1 VQKVRGFLK
10 ILIGSCLSRHITA
23 LRISSGRTRELARAD
38 GRLLQPLDG
47 RREAPDI
54 KWMVICSADGTA
66 RSVRAIIPLNLR
78 QARVGLNSLR
88 ACRPSTGSCGG
99 YVADEDTT

>member
-1 VQKVRGFLK
+1 MMKDTILRLLKRKDYPIPFL
-10 ILIGSCLSRHITA
+10 GCLTA

-66 RSVRAIIPLNLR
+66 RSVRAICAVERRGVRN
-78 QARVGLNSLR
+78 Q
-88 ACRPSTGSCGG
+88 
-99 YVADEDTT
+99 E